1 MKYLVF
7 SFLFLSY
14 FFYPSEAQTIQD
26 REYGMPYITYFSP
39 KTYDAHP
46 QNWAITQGKRGFM
59 YFGNT
64 NGVLEY
70 DGTSWRLI
78 PTPKSSIVQSLDV
91 NEAGQIFVGAQGEVG
106 YLSPD
111 STGLLQYES
120 LNDYIDEKDSEF
132 GNVWK
137 TYCTTKGTFF
147 LTREKVFQ
155 WDGQTMKVKTYDF
168 PLNPQYG
175 FYVNEELYLIQED
188 KGLVILED
196 DQLKPVPGGRAFAD
210 DHLYAMVATPYNQ
223 ILMGT
228 RKKGLFVCE
237 NDRCFPLYTQ
247 ADDFLRE
254 NQLFHGCALEK
265 GQYALAT
272 LQAGI
277 VIIDQ
282 EGYLQQVINQE
293 DGLPNDQAYYVFK
306 DHQNGLWVALDN
318 GLARIETAST
328 LSTYKGSESIGN
340 INAITRYQEQIYLAT
355 SQGVYFLQPSDTVYS
370 FLSNKPNQPQLKNIS
385 EFRTECWDLY
395 SKEKKM
401 LVATSGGIYSLKDWQ
416 PTPLIEGSAAYCF
429 YPSPLDENTVYVG
442 MQSGLGILKWEENNW
457 RFLGQVASIKES
469 IRSIAITKSGE
480 MWLGTDFRGIL
491 KSSLPVDENPVKRF
505 DVRDGLPSTRN
516 NKVFNLSRGIVFT
529 TENGLMY
536 FDEKEQEFKYELQ
549 YGVQFSEGNYRVNY
563 LNEDYKG
570 NIWIHAKQINGVLT
584 LQKDSTYL
592 WQEAPLNRLPKSD
605 IHAIYSEPNDM
616 IWFGGING
624 LVRHDNRTKQI
635 YKASFNTV
643 IRSVSIA
650 DSIIFRGAFE
660 NVHEGASLEQLDF
673 QKPRLAYNNNSLR
686 FTYTSTSYDN
696 PSENQYQ
703 YLLENFD
710 DNWSAWS
717 YENRKDYTNL
727 SPGNYQFRVR
737 SKNVYGAVSP
747 EAIYE
752 FHILTPWYKTWWA
765 FLLYAVWFIG
775 AVFIIF
781 NLRVR
786 HLVGQQQRLQ
796 TMVDERTQKLNS
808 SLRELKDT
816 QNQLVVQEKLASL
829 GQLTA
834 GIAHEIQ
841 NPLNFINNF
850 AQLSE
855 ELLED
860 LKEDM
865 AEQKNCIEEDKMEN
879 ITELIGELQENVLTI
894 DKHGKRIDSII
905 KNMLRHSRADSGGKN
920 SVDINALIKQYLQ
933 LSYHGFRAKHK
944 NFTAD
949 LKLDL
954 DDNIKS
960 IRLIQQDIGRA
971 LLNIINNALYAL
983 QRKAKHLKEGE
994 NAVDYYPTIWISSK
1008 MADSKVVITIKDN
1021 GLGIPAD
1028 IREQIFN
1035 PFFTTKPA
1043 GVGTGLGLSLTYD
1056 IVVQIHQGKLSVNSK
1071 EGEFT
1076 EFKIELPIGQ

>member
-1 MKYLVF
+1 MKYCVF
-7 SFLFLSY
+7 ILLFLSY
-14 FFYPSEAQTIQD
+14 FFYPTKAQTIQD

-78 PTPKSSIVQSLDV
+78 PTPKSSIVRSLDV
-91 NEAGQIFVGAQGEVG
+91 NDAGQIFVGAQGEMG

-111 STGLLQYES
+111 STGLLQYVS
-120 LNDYIDEKDSEF
+120 LNDFIEAKDSEF
-132 GNVWK
+132 GDVWK
-137 TYCTTKGTFF
+137 TYCTNRGTFF

-155 WDGQTMKVKTYDF
+155 WDGEKMLAKSYEP
-168 PLNPQYG
+168 PLNQQYG
-175 FYVNEELYLIQED
+175 FYVNEDLYLIQQE

-196 DQLKPVPGGRAFAD
+196 DKLKPVPGGQAFAED
-210 DHLYAMVATPYNQ
+210 YLYAMVATPYNQ

-228 RKKGLFVCE
+228 REKGLFVCE
-237 NDRCFPLYTQ
+237 DDRCFPLFTQ
-247 ADDFLRE
+247 ADEFLRE
-254 NQLFHGCALEK
+254 NQLFHGCALNN

-272 LQAGI
+272 LLAGI

-282 EGYLQQVINQE
+282 EGYLQQIINQE
-293 DGLPNDQAYYVFK
+293 DGLPNHQAYFVFK

-328 LSTYKGSESIGN
+328 LSTYRESESIGN
-340 INAITRYQEQIYLAT
+340 INAITRYQEKIHLAT
-355 SQGVYFLQPSDTVYS
+355 SQGVYYLEPSDTVYS

-395 SKEKKM
+395 SKEEKL
-401 LVATSGGIYSLKDWQ
+401 LVATSGGIYSLRNLQ
-416 PTPLIEGSAAYCF
+416 PKLIEGYSAYCF
-429 YPSPLDENTVYVG
+429 YPSPLDENIVYVG
-442 MQSGLGILKWEENNW
+442 MQTGVGILRWEADNW
-457 RFLGQVASIKES
+457 NFLGKVPSVPNES
-469 IRSIAITKSGE
+469 IRSITVTEEGT
-480 MWLGTDFRGIL
+480 MWLVTEFRGIL
-491 KSSLPVDENPVKRF
+491 QTKLPIEENKVKRF
-505 DVRDGLPSTRN
+505 DVQDGLPSTRN
-516 NKVFNLSRGIVFT
+516 NKVFNLSRGVVFT

-536 FDEKEQEFKYELQ
+536 FDEKDQEFKYELK
-549 YGVQFSEGNYRVNY
+549 YGVQFSEGNYRVNAIT
-563 LNEDYKG
+563 EDHKG

-584 LQKDSTYL
+584 LQKDSSYL

-605 IHAIYSEPNDM
+605 ILAIYTEPDDR

-624 LVRHDNRTKQI
+624 LVRHDNRAKQI

-643 IRSVSIA
+643 IRNVSIA
-650 DSIIFRGAFE
+650 DSVIFRGAYE
-660 NVHEGASLEQLDF
+660 NAQEGASLEQSES
-673 QKPRLAYNNNSLR
+673 QKPKLAYNNNSLR

-727 SPGNYQFRVR
+727 SSGNYRFRVR
-737 SKNVYGAVSP
+737 SKNVYGAISP
-747 EAIYE
+747 ESVYE
-752 FHILTPWYKTWWA
+752 FQILTPWYKTWWA
-765 FLLYAVWFIG
+765 FLLYGIWFVG

-808 SLRELKDT
+808 SLKELKDT

-865 AEQKNCIEEDKMEN
+865 DEQKSCIEADKMEN
-879 ITELIGELQENVLTI
+879 INELITELQENVLTI

-905 KNMLRHSRADSGGKN
+905 KNMLRHSRADSGGKTL
-920 SVDINALIKQYLQ
+920 VDINALIKQYLQ

-944 NFTAD
+944 TFSAD

-954 DDNIKS
+954 DDKIKS
-960 IRLIQQDIGRA
+960 ISLVQQDIGRA
-971 LLNIINNALYAL
+971 LLNIINNALYAI
-983 QRKAKHLKEGE
+983 QRKAKQLKEEGIT
-994 NAVDYYPTIWISSK
+994 DYQPTIWIHSK
-1008 MADSKVVITIKDN
+1008 TERGKVIIQIKDN
-1021 GLGIPAD
+1021 GLGIPAN

-1043 GVGTGLGLSLTYD
+1043 GIGTGLGLSLTYD
-1056 IVVQIHQGKLSVNSK
+1056 IVVQIHQGKLTVNSK

-1076 EFKIELPIGQ
+1076 EFKIELPITV